1 MPPLDFWVATSSKS
15 SRQTTARLT
24 SQPVASPASAIFLWS
39 LPLPIEMMPSD
50 EIKILLFSPWDSA
63 ELLRSLSS
71 LDMDKVA
78 ADLKPIVDRLKS
90 IGALEPEFTL

>member
-1 MPPLDFWVATSSKS
+1 LDFWVATSSKS
-15 SRQTTARLT
+15 SRQTTSRLT
-24 SQPVASPASAIFLWS
+24 SQPVASPATAIFLWS
-39 LPLPIEMMPSD
+39 LPLPIEMMQPD
-50 EIKILLFSPWDSA
+50 EIKQSLLLSPWDSA

-78 ADLKPIVDRLKS
+78 ADLKPIVARLKS

>member
-1 MPPLDFWVATSSKS
+1 M
-15 SRQTTARLT
+15 
-24 SQPVASPASAIFLWS
+24 
-39 LPLPIEMMPSD
+39 PIEMMPTD
-50 EIKILLFSPWDSA
+50 EIKSLLFCSWDSA

-78 ADLKPIVDRLKS
+78 ADLKPIVDQLKS

>member
-1 MPPLDFWVATSSKS
+1 
-15 SRQTTARLT
+15 
-24 SQPVASPASAIFLWS
+24 
-39 LPLPIEMMPSD
+39 MMPTD
-50 EIKILLFSPWDSA
+50 EIKSLLFSPWDSA

-78 ADLKPIVDRLKS
+78 ADLKPIVDQLKS